1 MRRALGDQPL
11 GRLRARELT
20 HGAAR
25 ARQSYERALLDA
37 RRAQSAN
44 VARVAQLDAQLA
56 KLTGLPSPSALALGS
71 SRAAASAAPSLLR
84 KSTSDG
90 SPTSKTESHAA
101 AGADPSETFETD

>member
-1 MRRALGDQPL
+1 VLTRA
-11 GRLRARELT
+11 
-20 HGAAR
+20 AAR

-56 KLTGLPSPSALALGS
+56 KLTGLPPPSALAGS

-84 KSTSDG
+84 KSTSDAGAAAQTAQTG
-90 SPTSKTESHAA
+90 SPAA
-101 AGADPSETFETD
+101 AGADPFETG